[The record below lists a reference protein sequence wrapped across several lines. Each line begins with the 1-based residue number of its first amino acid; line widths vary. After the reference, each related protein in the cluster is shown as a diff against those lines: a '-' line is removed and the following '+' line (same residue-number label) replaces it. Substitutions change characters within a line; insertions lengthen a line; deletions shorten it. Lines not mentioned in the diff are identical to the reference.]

1 MASVKVLIFLVWI
14 YLESCSVAYAGKF
27 FFFVVLIILVEYLPT
42 INKEV
47 NKYPNAITDTR
58 LQRLGYLITV

>member
-1 MASVKVLIFLVWI
+1 MLV
-14 YLESCSVAYAGKF
+14 S